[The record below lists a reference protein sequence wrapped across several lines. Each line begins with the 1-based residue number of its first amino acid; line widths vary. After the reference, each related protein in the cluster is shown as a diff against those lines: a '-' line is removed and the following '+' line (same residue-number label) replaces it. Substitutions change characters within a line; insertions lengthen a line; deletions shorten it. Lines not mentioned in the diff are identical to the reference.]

1 MSGNGT
7 VPLRDDDIPA
17 LKLNDKAEWIDNK
30 AYEDAEIFNTDL
42 VEGQAEIPTE
52 RLYKGNEA
60 HGKSFLLQ
68 GRADAKG
75 IAEII
80 RARRGG

>member
-1 MSGNGT
+1 MLGNGT
-7 VPLRDDDIPA
+7 VPLRDEDIRA
-17 LKLNDKAEWIDNK
+17 LKLNDKAEWIKNK
-30 AYEDAEIFNTDL
+30 AYEDADMFNTDL
-42 VEGQAEIPTE
+42 VDGRVENQTE

-60 HGKSFLLQ
+60 HGKSFVLQ

-75 IAEII
+75 IVEII

>member
-1 MSGNGT
+1 MSGSGT
-7 VPLRDDDIPA
+7 VPLRDEDIRV
-17 LKLNDKAEWIDNK
+17 LKLNDKAEWIENK
-30 AYEDAEIFNTDL
+30 AWDDADMFNTDL
-42 VEGQAEIPTE
+42 VEHQSENPTE
-52 RLYKGNEA
+52 RSYKGNEA
-60 HGKSFLLQ
+60 HGKSLLLQ

>member
-1 MSGNGT
+1 M
-7 VPLRDDDIPA
+7 
-17 LKLNDKAEWIDNK
+17 
-30 AYEDAEIFNTDL
+30 FNTDL
-42 VEGQAEIPTE
+42 VGGRVENPTE

-60 HGKSFLLQ
+60 HGRSLLLQ